1 MLKKSQHSHWQFY
14 SISTLHSKP
23 IILRDPFQIKNE
35 QAFRS
40 CRPCC
45 KTKLFGR
52 FVIRPIYCFNQ
63 SERLPYVYS
72 IWNGII
78 YRWCAI
84 TLTSFPSFFPTQK
97 LQKERTSDSIYN
109 NHQIPQYRVRKKNRT
124 INVSRPAYFCN
135 GFTLSAPSLKFST
148 MVPWSPRA
156 ISLLIFSGKGSRPV
170 NPPSSLITE
179 TASIQ

>member
-1 MLKKSQHSHWQFY
+1 MNKHSVVVDPAVKQNCLADLSLGLFIA
-14 SISTLHSKP
+14 SISL
-23 IILRDPFQIKNE
+23 N
-35 QAFRS
+35 
-40 CRPCC
+40 
-45 KTKLFGR
+45 
-52 FVIRPIYCFNQ
+52 
-63 SERLPYVYS
+63 VYHMYNS

-97 LQKERTSDSIYN
+97 LQKEQTSDSIYN

-124 INVSRPAYFCN
+124 LNVSRPAYFCN

>member
-1 MLKKSQHSHWQFY
+1 MNKHSVVVDPAVKQNCLADLSLCLFIA
-14 SISTLHSKP
+14 SISL
-23 IILRDPFQIKNE
+23 N
-35 QAFRS
+35 
-40 CRPCC
+40 
-45 KTKLFGR
+45 
-52 FVIRPIYCFNQ
+52 
-63 SERLPYVYS
+63 VYHMYNS

-170 NPPSSLITE
+170 NPPPSLITE